1 MIIKRSA
8 SKGSV
13 LQFEHMV
20 KRSGVFELNKVV
32 NMSPLLSQSELK
44 VVSVMYYVFF
54 QYFLESGQF
63 QMCFCLPLLKQQCAK
78 HEDALSISQ

>member
-44 VVSVMYYVFF
+44 VVSVMYYVFS

-63 QMCFCLPLLKQQCAK
+63 QMCLCLPLLKQQCAK
-78 HEDALSISQ
+78 HEDVLSISQ